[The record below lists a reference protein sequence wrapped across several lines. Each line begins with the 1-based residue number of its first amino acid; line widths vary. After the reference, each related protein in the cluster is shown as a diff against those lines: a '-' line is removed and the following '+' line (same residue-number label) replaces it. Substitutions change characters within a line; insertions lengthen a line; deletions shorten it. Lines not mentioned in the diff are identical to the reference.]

1 MLIYLEDARRYGSF
15 KMFDGDVASE
25 WRVVGCPEFGFYG
38 GKVVFVRVF
47 HEVGLAK
54 SFLVKV
60 GRFNDVYQWN

>member
-1 MLIYLEDARRYGSF
+1 
-15 KMFDGDVASE
+15 MFNGDVASE

-38 GKVVFVRVF
+38 GEVMFVRVF
-47 HEVGLAK
+47 HEVSLAK